1 MTPAAVFGPIIS
13 ASRLDPHL
21 ALFCGLIG
29 MQPSGPA
36 QPLSAHQTYSLFG
49 LKDRIAS
56 LQVLTTPG
64 TQTGVVLVAFDPA
77 PTDYVRNRDNALH
90 CDALKVIDF
99 YAPEFD
105 AMLARV
111 TEAGYEL
118 EAGTAAYELPEGLF
132 REAHLWGPDNVILG
146 LLGGPEAFFSR
157 FASVTDRMFSE
168 VQSISTPIS
177 DLPAVAAFY
186 RQVLGLSIV
195 YEYEIADPS
204 FGEMI
209 GSTGALNIHATNI
222 GRRTEE
228 PYFGLIDYGLPPEK
242 TISLK
247 DHGASARLGI
257 VGAVVIVDEFPAS
270 LSTARRRGDPTGE
283 VISLE
288 LAGWGIV
295 QAASMR
301 SPHGVNHLLVSAA
314 APD

>member
-13 ASRLDPHL
+13 TSCPDSHL
-21 ALFCGLIG
+21 ELFCDLIG
-29 MQPSGPA
+29 MQAVGPA
-36 QPLSAHQTYSLFG
+36 QALSAHQTYALFE
-49 LKDRIAS
+49 LAERRAS
-56 LQVLTTPG
+56 LQVLITPG
-64 TQTGVVLVAFDPA
+64 TRTGVVLVAFDPA
-77 PTDYVRNRDNALH
+77 PIDYVRTRDNALH

-105 AMLARV
+105 AMLAQV
-111 TEAGYEL
+111 AASGYVL
-118 EAGTAAYELPEGLF
+118 ESGTAAYELTEGLF

-146 LLGGPEAFFSR
+146 LLGGPQAFFSR
-157 FASVTDRMFSE
+157 FASVTDRIFSE

-228 PYFGLIDYGLPPEK
+228 PYFGLIDYGLPPEQ
-242 TISLK
+242 TVSLT
-247 DHGASARLGI
+247 DHGSSAKLGI
-257 VGAVVIVDEFPAS
+257 VGAVVVVDQLSAS
-270 LSTARRRGDPTGE
+270 LAEARRRGDPAGE
-283 VISLE
+283 LVALE
-288 LAGWGIV
+288 VVGWGDV
-295 QAASMR
+295 QVASVR